1 MITAVDTNI
10 FLDLLIPNARFVDSS
25 KEKLEKAHGEGE
37 LIVCEVVWAELAS
50 QFVEQPALEA
60 FLRDAGIRRVPATED
75 ALFAAGLAWK
85 TYRARRG
92 SGWSC
97 AACGRVQRAVQCAQC
112 GARLRGRQHIVSDFL
127 IGAHALH
134 QADRLL
140 SRDRGFYAAYFEE
153 LVLMV

>member
-10 FLDLLIPNARFVDSS
+10 FLDLLIPNARFVDAS
-25 KEKLEKAHGEGE
+25 KAKLEKAHGEGE

-50 QFVEQPALEA
+50 QFVEQAEIEA
-60 FLRDAGIRRVPATED
+60 FLRDTGIRRVPATED

-85 TYRARRG
+85 TYRKRRG
-92 SGWSC
+92 DEWCC
-97 AACGRVQRAVQCAQC
+97 AACGTVQPECA
-112 GARLRGRQHIVSDFL
+112 RQHIVSDFL

-140 SRDRGFYAAYFEE
+140 SRDRGFYATYFGE
-153 LVLMV
+153 LTLMA

>member
-10 FLDLLIPNARFVDSS
+10 FLDLLIPNARFVDAS
-25 KEKLEKAHGEGE
+25 KAKLEKAHGEGE

-50 QFVEQPALEA
+50 QFVEQAEIEA
-60 FLRDAGIRRVPATED
+60 FLRDTGIRRVPATED

-85 TYRARRG
+85 TYRKRRG
-92 SGWSC
+92 DEWCC
-97 AACGRVQRAVQCAQC
+97 AACEGQYAQC
-112 GARLRGRQHIVSDFL
+112 GARLRVSDFL

-140 SRDRGFYAAYFEE
+140 SRDRGFYATYFGE
-153 LVLMV
+153 LTLMA

>member
-50 QFVEQPALEA
+50 QFVDQPAIEA

-85 TYRARRG
+85 TYRARR
-92 SGWSC
+92 
-97 AACGRVQRAVQCAQC
+97 

>member
-92 SGWSC
+92 
-97 AACGRVQRAVQCAQC
+97 
-112 GARLRGRQHIVSDFL
+112 ARLRGQQHIVSDFL

>member
-1 MITAVDTNI
+1 MITAVDTNV

-25 KEKLEKAHGEGE
+25 KAKLEKAHGQGE

-50 QFVEQPALEA
+50 QFAEQAAIEA

-75 ALFAAGLAWK
+75 ALFTAGLAWK
-85 TYRARRG
+85 TYRKRRG
-92 SGWSC
+92 NGWCC
-97 AACGRVQRAVQCAQC
+97 AACGRVQREGQCAQC
-112 GARLRGRQHIVSDFL
+112 GARLRVSDFL

-140 SRDRGFYAAYFEE
+140 SRDRGFYATYFGE
-153 LVLMV
+153 LTLMA

>member
-75 ALFAAGLAWK
+75 ALFAADRRRGRRGQGGNDGSGTSNYGPSGRLGLRRRGRLGLAWNPRDGYFRK
-85 TYRARRG
+85 TSFYSFG
-92 SGWSC
+92 
-97 AACGRVQRAVQCAQC
+97 
-112 GARLRGRQHIVSDFL
+112 L
-127 IGAHALH
+127 IPLTG
-134 QADRLL
+134 
-140 SRDRGFYAAYFEE
+140 
-153 LVLMV
+153 

>member
-50 QFVEQPALEA
+50 QFVEQPAIEA

-92 SGWSC
+92 
-97 AACGRVQRAVQCAQC
+97 
-112 GARLRGRQHIVSDFL
+112 ARLRGQQHIVSDFL

-153 LVLMV
+153 LVLMI

>member
-10 FLDLLIPNARFVDSS
+10 FLDLLIPNARFVDAS
-25 KEKLEKAHGEGE
+25 KAKLEKAHGEGE

-50 QFVEQPALEA
+50 QFVEQTEIEA
-60 FLRDAGIRRVPATED
+60 FLRDTGIRRVPATED

-85 TYRARRG
+85 THRKRRG
-92 SGWSC
+92 DEWRC
-97 AACGRVQRAVQCAQC
+97 AACGTVQPEGQCAQC

-140 SRDRGFYAAYFEE
+140 SRDRGFYATYFGE
-153 LVLMV
+153 LTLMA